1 MFKLKFKFRL
11 GRVLILNSG
20 TGSLQ
25 WQALPVLSGLLSVTG
40 SVAVTAQCLTPLS
53 RRAAALAAT
62 SNSTSMRDNPLGV
75 FQPEAAC
82 H

>member
-20 TGSLQ
+20 TGSLRLQ
-25 WQALPVLSGLLSVTG
+25 WQALPVLSGLRTVTG

-53 RRAAALAAT
+53 RRAAALAANT
-62 SNSTSMRDNPLGV
+62 SLI
-75 FQPEAAC
+75 ALA
-82 H
+82 